1 MYKHNLK
8 KTAKLIVE
16 KANEL
21 AKNDFALMSYADMD
35 IIDCI
40 AYCVSEQLDIESSK
54 VYDFLMEFKN
64 INYD

>member
-1 MYKHNLK
+1 MKE
-8 KTAKLIVE
+8 TAKLIVD

-21 AKNDFALMSYADMD
+21 AKNDFASNYDEKMD

-54 VYDFLMEFKN
+54 VYDLLMEFKTLN
-64 INYD
+64 HD